1 MTPRLGTAICV
12 EGSCMKRS
20 VDRVLTTHT
29 GSLPRPTDLLPLLF
43 AKEDAEAVD
52 TDALEQTI
60 RRAVADVVRQQAELG
75 VDVLNDGEMGKIS
88 YATYIH
94 ERLTGFEGQG
104 AMPSP
109 ADIVDFPEFG
119 QRMFQGSEEVLKH
132 WHPLACSGPIAVK
145 DREQVRR
152 DIQNLKAATE
162 AVQVEDVFMS
172 AASPGVIALFFPNQY
187 YPTREAYL
195 AAIADAMQEEYEAIA
210 QSGIVLQ
217 VDCPDLA
224 MGRHIQF
231 NDEDLEGFR
240 RQAQLN
246 VEALNHATRNIPSD
260 QMRMHICW
268 GNYEGPHHKDVA
280 LKDIIDI
287 VFSARPSAISI
298 EACNP
303 RHEHEWQLFEEVAL
317 PDGKLLMPGVID
329 STNNYIEHPELIAQ
343 RIARYARLVGQENV
357 IAGSDCGFGTGAG
370 MAVVDPK
377 IVWAKLQ
384 AMAEGARLATQQLRL
399 PAHA

>member
-1 MTPRLGTAICV
+1 
-12 EGSCMKRS
+12 MKRS

-29 GSLPRPTDLLPLLF
+29 GSLPRPPDLLPLLF
-43 AKEDAEAVD
+43 AKEDGEVAD
-52 TDALEQTI
+52 TEALERAI
-60 RRAVADVVRQQAELG
+60 RGAAVDVVRKQVELG

-94 ERLTGFEGQG
+94 DRLTGFEGQG

-109 ADIVDFPEFG
+109 ADIVDYPEFG

-132 WHPLACSGPIAVK
+132 WRPLACNGPIAVK
-145 DREQVRR
+145 DREQVKR

-195 AAIADAMQEEYEAIA
+195 AAIAEAMQEEYEAIA
-210 QSGIVLQ
+210 QAGIVLQ

-246 VEALNHATRNIPSD
+246 VEALNHATRNIPPD
-260 QMRMHICW
+260 QMRMHLCW

-280 LKDIIDI
+280 LKDIIDV

-303 RHEHEWQLFEEVAL
+303 RHEHEWKLFEEVRL
-317 PDGKLLMPGVID
+317 PEGKMLIPGVID

-343 RIARYARLVGQENV
+343 RIARFARLVGQENLM
-357 IAGSDCGFGTGAG
+357 AGSDCGFWHGCWHGRG
-370 MAVVDPK
+370 
-377 IVWAKLQ
+377 
-384 AMAEGARLATQQLRL
+384 
-399 PAHA
+399 